1 VRLLARV
8 PGWLL
13 IQDVLPDGRALM
25 IHRRHRIVIR
35 GAFQDT
41 DEERDL
47 SWSGT
52 AEGTDLSAD
61 GRTLLF
67 SDFGQPSGPRYGAY
81 LRKTDGSPAM
91 RLGDGYATG
100 LSPDGRFALSILPTS
115 PSRLLLLPTGAGE
128 PITLD
133 RGTLEEYTY
142 AVWFPDGK
150 RVLIEGNEPG
160 GPSRHF
166 VQDLG
171 GGPPRPLPVTLVFG
185 KNITIHPD
193 GRSVVATP
201 AGSQTQL
208 ALYPLDG
215 GPPRPLA
222 GVLPGDEPLR
232 WGEDGRTLFVWERG
246 PLPAEVRRVDVVTG
260 TRVPWKTL
268 GPTDVTGVHG
278 VADILLSA
286 DGTQYCYQYVRTTD
300 DLYLVE
306 GLR

>member
-1 VRLLARV
+1 
-8 PGWLL
+8 
-13 IQDVLPDGRALM
+13 M
-25 IHRRHRIVIR
+25 IHRRQRIVIR
-35 GAFQDT
+35 GAFQGA

-52 AEGTDLSAD
+52 AVALDLSAD

-100 LSPDGRFALSILPTS
+100 LSPDGRWALSMLPTT
-115 PSRLLLLPTGAGE
+115 PPRLLLLPTGAGE

-133 RGTLEEYTY
+133 RGTIEQYTY
-142 AVWFPDGK
+142 ALWFPNGK
-150 RVLIEGNEPG
+150 QVLIEGHEPG
-160 GPSRHF
+160 RRSRLF

-171 GGPPRPLPVTLVFG
+171 GGPPRPLPDGVVLGVSRS
-185 KNITIHPD
+185 IAIHPD
-193 GRSVVATP
+193 GRSVAATP

-208 ALYPLDG
+208 ALYPLEG

-222 GVLPGDEPLR
+222 GILPGDEPLL
-232 WGEDGRTLFVWERG
+232 WGADGRTLFVKERG
-246 PLPAEVRRVDVVTG
+246 PLPVHVRRVDVVTG

-268 GPTDVTGVHG
+268 GPADVTGVRG
-278 VADILLSA
+278 LMSILLSA
-286 DGTQYCYQYVRTTD
+286 DGTQYCYQYTRTID